1 MYGQEVV
8 HEFDGLTAVCVQH
21 ELDHLNGI
29 VYTDK
34 VSPIKLD
41 QAKRKVKKNLKKMKA
56 LTESREILEM
66 QQPTQEIVK
75 KQEQT
80 EAEKFVYSTGWRKL
94 LILFEFLLLFF

>member
-1 MYGQEVV
+1 
-8 HEFDGLTAVCVQH
+8 
-21 ELDHLNGI
+21 

-80 EAEKFVYSTGWRKL
+80 EAEKFVYSTG
-94 LILFEFLLLFF
+94 